1 MVSGILQTRS
11 KHRPLDTHQ
20 RPSPRVFLAYS
31 LCCCLLILVTGC
43 TRTRRSVEHVEV
55 TGRVLLDGKP
65 VTGGE
70 VSFTTKDGFANKG
83 VIDETGK
90 YTINAPTGEV
100 MISVDNRSLGQS
112 REAAS
117 KGAGRPDAPP
127 PTKLKGKY
135 VEIPSKYYIPDTS
148 GLTYTVTNGPQ
159 THDILLTK

>member
-1 MVSGILQTRS
+1 M
-11 KHRPLDTHQ
+11 
-20 RPSPRVFLAYS
+20 
-31 LCCCLLILVTGC
+31 
-43 TRTRRSVEHVEV
+43 
-55 TGRVLLDGKP
+55 
-65 VTGGE
+65 
-70 VSFTTKDGFANKG
+70 SFTTKDGFANKG